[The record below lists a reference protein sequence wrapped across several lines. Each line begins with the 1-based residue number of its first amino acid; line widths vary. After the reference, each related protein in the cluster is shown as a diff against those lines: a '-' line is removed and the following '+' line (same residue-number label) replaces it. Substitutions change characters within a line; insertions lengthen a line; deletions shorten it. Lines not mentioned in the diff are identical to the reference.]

1 MQENICV
8 QGHVIDNGLIN
19 CSRCN
24 SPAIGTVDVIPEFE
38 PVIKNGKVKKE
49 KVVKE
54 KKVKKEKEEVKKV
67 VKKKK

>member
-24 SPAIGTVDVIPEFE
+24 SPAIGTVDVIPE
-38 PVIKNGKVKKE
+38 VIEKSIPKEVKKE

-54 KKVKKEKEEVKKV
+54 KKVKKEKKEVKKV